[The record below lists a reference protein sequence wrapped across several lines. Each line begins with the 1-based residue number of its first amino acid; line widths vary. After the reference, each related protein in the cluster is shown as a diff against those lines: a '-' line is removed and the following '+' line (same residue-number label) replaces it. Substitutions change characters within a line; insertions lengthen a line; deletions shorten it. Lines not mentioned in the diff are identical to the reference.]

1 MTELRFDII
10 IQASVKGEGKNV
22 PTFQERM
29 EKVWTSLHIPDNIKL
44 DMAIKY
50 SSEPYVD
57 ALEEVQIQLY

>member
-1 MTELRFDII
+1 M
-10 IQASVKGEGKNV
+10 KGEGKNV